1 MAEHQSKVTADEL
14 EDIREAKASEEQP
27 EDDSPAFTTDEV
39 ISMISMSTVVDYGKL
54 LDTMADLLL
63 TGVAKID
70 GEAKL
75 TRHILDSMSQEDFE
89 NITGEYYANF
99 TL

>member
-1 MAEHQSKVTADEL
+1 MAEHQAKVTNDEL
-14 EDIREAKASEEQP
+14 EEIREAKAVDEKP
-27 EDDSPAFTTDEV
+27 ESDGPAFTPEEV

-70 GEAKL
+70 GEAKM
-75 TRHILDSMSQEDFE
+75 TRHILDSMSQADFE